1 MWELGAAAAAIAAL
15 LVPAAPGPDLPPP
28 LPPPG
33 PDQGCVVPLDTVLD
47 PCAPEE
53 EVRPPVLC
61 VVPVTRFV
69 PPTLQPDCPD
79 PVPDPR
85 GRFVPVTP

>member
-33 PDQGCVVPLDTVLD
+33 PDGCVVPLDTVLD